1 VRGGGEIC
9 GIVGMGENVLDSI
22 RNFRVVGRVRER
34 GSIDKKEVTFEFQA
48 MERTEFGKDFL

>member
-1 VRGGGEIC
+1 
-9 GIVGMGENVLDSI
+9 MGEKVLDSI

-48 MERTEFGKDFL
+48 MERTEFGKDVM